1 MQLRSKDL
9 AGYRVLKLTEQ
20 NGQCP
25 LCGLAVVKP
34 VADHA
39 HLNEPYQHHLR
50 AVICSS
56 CNTCLGSMWKVLV
69 RSGTVNKLGI
79 DGAVKFLQNAGS
91 YYATDYSTEPFHPNR
106 PKDEE
111 KRLGRCTKAE
121 ILNEYPD
128 LKSSLYKEC
137 TKAELIKNIIQRLT

>member
-9 AGYRVLKLTEQ
+9 AVQRKQMLAEQ
-20 NGQCP
+20 QDICP
-25 LCGLAVVKP
+25 LCNLPITKP
-34 VADHA
+34 VLDHA
-39 HLNEPYQHHLR
+39 HLGEPNEHHIR

-69 RSGTVNKLGI
+69 RSGQVNKLGI
-79 DGAVKFLQNAGS
+79 EGAVQYLSNAGK
-91 YYATDYSTEPFHPNR
+91 YYSNDYSLNPYHPNR

-121 ILNEYPD
+121 ILNEY
-128 LKSSLYKEC
+128 LYLNNELYKGC
-137 TKAELIKNIIQRLT
+137 TKAELIKIIISRM